1 MKLLPEG
8 VCALLGSG
16 NWVGHGQGFL
26 QKGTSKDAH
35 CIQAMTGGI
44 GGNFVLLRMTP
55 SVTAVLLKSW
65 IGSASVINLA
75 STR

>member
-8 VCALLGSG
+8 MCALLGSR
-16 NWVGHGQGFL
+16 NWVGHGLGFF
-26 QKGTSKDAH
+26 QNGTSEDAH

-44 GGNFVLLRMTP
+44 GGNFVSLRMTP

-65 IGSASVINLA
+65 IGSAFVINLA